1 MSHSTCVSHLK
12 CLVQGIDPFISKF
25 IGKIPN
31 FNSFELQ
38 THIPAL
44 IEVKL
49 GMGDPY
55 QFSPSPASE

>member
-1 MSHSTCVSHLK
+1 
-12 CLVQGIDPFISKF
+12 VQGIDPFISKF